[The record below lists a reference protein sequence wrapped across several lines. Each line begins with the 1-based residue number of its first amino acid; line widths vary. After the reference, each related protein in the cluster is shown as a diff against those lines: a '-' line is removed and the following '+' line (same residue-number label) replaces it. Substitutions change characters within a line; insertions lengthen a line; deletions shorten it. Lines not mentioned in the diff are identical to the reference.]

1 MDGSTVAAYQLVAI
15 NAAGEEVQRVEVQ
28 ALPLRPQDVLVVR
41 PPEGWIWDQDET
53 RVLRERIEALCP
65 GQRVLVF
72 AEHVELLRLELAQP
86 APPSLPYA
94 EVVVT
99 PGTVVPQSVPLDG
112 LTGTR

>member
-1 MDGSTVAAYQLVAI
+1 MDGSTVAVYQLVAI

-41 PPEGWIWDQDET
+41 PPDGY
-53 RVLRERIEALCP
+53 VLSEVEALRLKAQLEARLP

-72 AEHVELLRLELAQP
+72 AEHLELFRLELSQP
-86 APPSLPYA
+86 APLPYA

-99 PGTVVPQSVPLDG
+99 PGTTLPHPAPLDG
-112 LTGTR
+112 LTGVR